1 MASLKDLNVQFGEYV
16 QLDELQEPKESAR
29 ARAVAIIKSKKGE
42 GKLGL
47 G

>member
-29 ARAVAIIKSKKGE
+29 KKQE
-42 GKLGL
+42 GK
-47 G
+47 